1 MPRIALATAIAAYA
15 LDDDLPPLLAALDA
29 AGVKVEA
36 IAWDDRTVSWSRFDA
51 VLLRSTWDYSQRLP
65 EFLRWCERVDRATTL
80 LNPLPVV
87 RWNTDKHYLAELER
101 AGVAI
106 VPSTFVE
113 PDENA
118 ADALA
123 AFLAAHPDADNFVV
137 KPAIGAGSRDAQRY
151 TRTQE
156 VAPASHIARLLDA
169 NRSVLLQPYLPSVD
183 EHGETALIYLDGKF
197 SHAIRKGALLRLDED
212 ATRALF
218 AAEHIQPRTPDA
230 DERALADRVIAA
242 LPQLVDAAA
251 GNKEF
256 PLAYARVDLIRAA
269 DGTPCVLELELAE
282 PSVFLATDADAGAR
296 FAAVLQAR
304 LAAAND

>member
-1 MPRIALATAIAAYA
+1 MPHIALATAIAAYT
-15 LDDDLPPLLAALDA
+15 LDEDMQPLLAALDA
-29 AGVKVEA
+29 AGVKVEP

-65 EFLRWCERVDRATTL
+65 EFLRWCERVDRVTTL

-118 ADALA
+118 AEALA
-123 AFLAAHPDADNFVV
+123 AFLVAHPDADNFVV

-151 TRTQE
+151 SRTQE

-183 EHGETALIYLDGKF
+183 EHGETALIYLDGTF
-197 SHAIRKGALLRLDED
+197 SHAIRKGALLQLNED
-212 ATRALF
+212 PTRALF
-218 AAEHIQPRTPDA
+218 AAEHITTREAGD
-230 DERALADRVIAA
+230 DERALADAVLAA
-242 LPQLVDAAA
+242 IPPIDGV
-251 GNKEF
+251 EM
-256 PLAYARVDLIRAA
+256 PLLYARVDVIRDA
-269 DGTPCVLELELAE
+269 DGKPCVLELELAE
-282 PSVFLATDADAGAR
+282 PSLFFDTHPDAAAR
-296 FAAVLQAR
+296 LSTVLLKRLQA
-304 LAAAND
+304 

>member
-1 MPRIALATAIAAYA
+1 MPRIALATAVAAYS
-15 LDDDLPPLLAALDA
+15 LDEDMQPLLAALTSNC
-29 AGVKVEA
+29 VKVEP

-65 EFLRWCERVDRATTL
+65 EFLRWCERVARETTL

-118 ADALA
+118 ADTLA
-123 AFLAAHPDADNFVV
+123 AFLAANPDADNFVV

-151 TRTQE
+151 SRAQE

-169 NRSVLLQPYLPSVD
+169 DRSVLLQPYLPSVD
-183 EHGETALIYLDGKF
+183 EHGETALIYLDGTF
-197 SHAIRKGALLRLDED
+197 SHAIRKGPLLQANAD

-218 AAEHIQPRTPDA
+218 AAEHITSREAGD
-230 DERALADRVIAA
+230 DERALADAVLAA
-242 LPQLVDAAA
+242 IPRLDGVAM
-251 GNKEF
+251 
-256 PLAYARVDLIRAA
+256 PLLYARVDLIRDA
-269 DGTPCVLELELAE
+269 DGKPRLLELELAE
-282 PSVFLATDADAGAR
+282 PSLFLDTHP
-296 FAAVLQAR
+296 AAAAR
-304 LAAAND
+304 LSKALLARLSA